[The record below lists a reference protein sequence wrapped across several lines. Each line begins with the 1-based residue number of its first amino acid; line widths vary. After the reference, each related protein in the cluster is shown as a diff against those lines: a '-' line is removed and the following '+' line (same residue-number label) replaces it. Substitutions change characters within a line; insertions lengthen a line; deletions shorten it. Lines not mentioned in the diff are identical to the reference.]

1 MRKLLNTL
9 YVTDE
14 TAYLSLD
21 GETVVCKSEGKDPL
35 KIPFANLE
43 SIFCFSYLG
52 CSPALMGK
60 AADCGTHIVFFSPNG
75 RFLARVTGKTQGNVY
90 TRTMQLS
97 CFKDNALILTQNNIA
112 AKLANTRFLLERSL
126 RDNEDM
132 PGKSEVEEFSA
143 SLKERINL
151 IYSIDDIEVLRGI
164 EGVSAKKYFELFDCL
179 LLNKKDVFR
188 IYGRNKHPPTD
199 AVNAVLSFLYS
210 MATNDIASALEGVGL
225 DSYIGFYHTLRS
237 GRVSLACDLVEE
249 VRSVIDRL
257 AISLINL
264 RVLDEAD
271 FEKQISGAVYLNDE
285 GRKKVLKAWQDK
297 KRATFEHPYLKEKI
311 QYGLLP
317 FAQANLLAKYV
328 RGEIDEY
335 PPFLQR

>member
-60 AADCGTHIVFFSPNG
+60 AADSGTPIVFFTPHG
-75 RFLARVTGKTQGNVY
+75 RFLARVTGKCQGNVY
-90 TRTMQLS
+90 TRTEQLK
-97 CFKDNALILTQNNIA
+97 CFTQNALCLTQNNVA

-126 RDNEDM
+126 RDNANIPQRET
-132 PGKSEVEEFSA
+132 VAEFSA
-143 SLKERINL
+143 LLKERVNA
-151 IYSIDDIEVLRGI
+151 IYSIDDVEVLRGV
-164 EGVSAKKYFELFDCL
+164 EGVCAKKYFELFDCL
-179 LLNKKDVFR
+179 ILNKKDVFR
-188 IYGRNKHPPTD
+188 IYGRSKHPPAD
-199 AVNAVLSFLYS
+199 AVNAMLSFLYS

-249 VRSVIDRL
+249 VRSVIDRMV
-257 AISLINL
+257 ISLINL
-264 RVLDEAD
+264 RVVDEND
-271 FEKQISGAVYLNDE
+271 FEEQISGAVYLNDE
-285 GRKKVLKAWQDK
+285 GRKKILKAWQDK
-297 KRATFEHPYLKEKI
+297 KRSVFEHPYLKEKI

-317 FAQANLLAKYV
+317 FVQANLLAKYV
-328 RGEIDEY
+328 RGEIEEY
-335 PPFLQR
+335 PPFSQR